1 MDETPAEGGRLR
13 VLHAP
18 VNVGNQPWVLS
29 RYERELGLH
38 SELVVNYG
46 TWLGL
51 PADRI
56 LSEYGRRDL
65 LAVARRFAFGIGA
78 PLRYDVLH
86 YYFGRSLLNWDDW
99 AHGWKRPFLD
109 LRVGRVLRRKVFMTL
124 QGCDIRLAA
133 ESNRRNE
140 HTPCRDGGCNFF
152 ANCVANLD
160 TQRAAL
166 VRDVLPLCDKVFYL
180 NPELGDYAGAADFAP
195 YASVDIHK
203 LDFLPP
209 THTGRPR
216 IVHAPSDSALKGT
229 SIIVEALE
237 SLRPLFDFELILV
250 QNKPYAEALQLYRSA
265 DIAIDQVMA
274 GWYGGFAV
282 EMMAMGKPTLCYLRE
297 SDFGNA
303 PARMI
308 DELPIRHLAPARV
321 ADGIAEVLER
331 RAEWPRWAR
340 DSRAFVERWHDPRKL
355 AAAMARQYENPV
367 EPFHRSLEQVS

>member
-1 MDETPAEGGRLR
+1 MR

-29 RYERELGLH
+29 RYERELGLA
-38 SELVVNYG
+38 SDLVVNYG

-51 PADRI
+51 PADRT
-56 LSEYGRRDL
+56 LGEYGKRDWR
-65 LAVARRFAFGIGA
+65 AVVRRFACGISA

-86 YYFGRSLLNWDDW
+86 YYFGRSLLSWDDW
-99 AHGWKRPFLD
+99 ARGWKKPFLD
-109 LRVGRVLRRKVFMTL
+109 LRLGRALGRKVFMTL

-140 HTPCRDGGCNFF
+140 HTPCQEGGCNFF

-160 TQRAAL
+160 AQRLAL
-166 VRDVLPLCDKVFYL
+166 ARDVLPLCDKVFFL
-180 NPELGDYAGAADFAP
+180 NPELGHYVGTAEFMP

-203 LDFLPP
+203 FDVLPP
-209 THTGRPR
+209 AAVGRPR

-229 SIIVEALE
+229 AAILEALE
-237 SLRPLFDFELILV
+237 SLRPDFDFDLILV

-265 DIAIDQVMA
+265 DIAIDQLMA

-297 SDFGNA
+297 ADFA
-303 PARMI
+303 HVPSQMI
-308 DELPIRHLAPARV
+308 DELPLRNIDPNHLRESLADVLAR
-321 ADGIAEVLER
+321 R
-331 RAEWPRWAR
+331 SEWQRWSGL
-340 DSRAFVERWHDPRKL
+340 SRAFVERWHDPRKL
-355 AAAMARQYENPV
+355 AAAMARQYVNAA
-367 EPFHRSLEQVS
+367 EPFHRSLEMVS